1 MSGDTNASPGD
12 ALAGRSLRVLIADDN
27 ESIRRSISQ
36 ILHSQADIEVVCE
49 AVDGADAVRK
59 ITEHRPDVVLLDIT
73 MPRMNG
79 LEVAETIKTQFP
91 SVQVLIVSQHDSRGF
106 QWAALAAGVSGYIV
120 KSNVGRD
127 LVPELRRIQNLRPSV

>member
-1 MSGDTNASPGD
+1 M
-12 ALAGRSLRVLIADDN
+12 AGRTLRVLVVDDN

-36 ILHSQADIEVVCE
+36 ILRTQPDIEVVSE
-49 AVDGADAVRK
+49 AVDGADAVCK
-59 ITEHRPDVVLLDIT
+59 IREHHPDVVLLDIT

-79 LEVAETIKTQFP
+79 LEVAETIKMEFP

-106 QWAALAAGVSGYIV
+106 QWAALAAGVSGYII

-127 LVPELRRIQNLRPSV
+127 LVPELRRIQGLRPSA

>member
-1 MSGDTNASPGD
+1 M
-12 ALAGRSLRVLIADDN
+12 AGRTLRVLVVDDN

-36 ILHSQADIEVVCE
+36 ILRSQPDIEVVCE
-49 AVDGADAVRK
+49 AIDGADALQR
-59 ITEHRPDVVLLDIT
+59 IREHQPDVVLLDIT

-79 LEVAETIKTQFP
+79 LEVAETIKTEFP

-106 QWAALAAGVSGYIV
+106 QWAALAVGVSGYII

-127 LVPELRRIQNLRPSV
+127 LVPELRRIQGLRPLA

>member
-1 MSGDTNASPGD
+1 
-12 ALAGRSLRVLIADDN
+12 
-27 ESIRRSISQ
+27 
-36 ILHSQADIEVVCE
+36 
-49 AVDGADAVRK
+49 
-59 ITEHRPDVVLLDIT
+59 

-106 QWAALAAGVSGYIV
+106 QWAALAAGVSGYIT

-127 LVPELRRIQNLRPSV
+127 LVPELRRIQNSRPSA